1 MSDSQRT
8 WGGRFTEETDAFVS
22 RLNASVAYD
31 QRLYAEDIDGSKAH
45 AEMLAKQGVI
55 TTSDLEA
62 IKTGLET
69 IRSEIES
76 GQFEWKT
83 ELEDVHM
90 NIESRLIELV
100 GDPGA
105 KLHTARSR
113 NDQVATDL
121 KLWLRRHITQLCRA
135 IDRMQDAL
143 LSLCER
149 DGDAILPG
157 YTHLQ
162 RAQPILFGH
171 HLLAYF
177 EMFERDRSRFMDCFE
192 RADESPLGSAALAGT
207 PFQLDREY
215 TATAL
220 GFRRPMRNSLDG
232 VADRDFAVEFSAAA
246 TLMMVHLSRLSEELV
261 LWSSQEFSFVEIG
274 DAFATGSS
282 IMPQKKNP
290 DIPELVRGK
299 SGRVLGSFVSLIT
312 TLKSLPL
319 AYNKDMQ
326 EDKEAL
332 FDAADTILDCVEATG
347 RLLPALKVNSAA
359 MRQACEAGFVTAT
372 DVADYLA
379 NKNMPFRNAHH
390 VVGRLVGWC
399 IAEQRSL
406 MSLSLD
412 EFKQFSDVFEADI
425 LDAVTVEASVRA
437 RSSAG
442 GTAPARVN
450 SALAVARATL
460 SARIS
465 A

>member
-1 MSDSQRT
+1 M
-8 WGGRFTEETDAFVS
+8 
-22 RLNASVAYD
+22 
-31 QRLYAEDIDGSKAH
+31 
-45 AEMLAKQGVI
+45 
-55 TTSDLEA
+55 
-62 IKTGLET
+62 
-69 IRSEIES
+69 
-76 GQFEWKT
+76 
-83 ELEDVHM
+83 
-90 NIESRLIELV
+90 
-100 GDPGA
+100 
-105 KLHTARSR
+105 
-113 NDQVATDL
+113 
-121 KLWLRRHITQLCRA
+121 
-135 IDRMQDAL
+135 
-143 LSLCER
+143 
-149 DGDAILPG
+149 
-157 YTHLQ
+157 
-162 RAQPILFGH
+162 
-171 HLLAYF
+171 
-177 EMFERDRSRFMDCFE
+177 
-192 RADESPLGSAALAGT
+192 
-207 PFQLDREY
+207 
-215 TATAL
+215 
-220 GFRRPMRNSLDG
+220 
-232 VADRDFAVEFSAAA
+232 
-246 TLMMVHLSRLSEELV
+246 
-261 LWSSQEFSFVEIG
+261 EIG